1 MEKIP
6 CTIRKWRLS
15 DAADLAKALSNK
27 KILNNL
33 RDGLPYPY
41 TEQDARDYITA
52 MLAADE
58 NDTFAYAVT
67 VDDRAIGSI
76 GAFRQD
82 NIHGRTAELGY
93 YLAEE
98 YWGKGIMTD
107 AVRQLCDLIFTT
119 TDIIRIFA
127 EPFTYNRGSRRV
139 LEKAGFQYE
148 GLLRQNAVKNGR
160 TEDMAMYALTRSP
173 EPYLVKRLS
182 EEDLPGAKDLIW
194 EVFCQFEAP
203 DYPEEGVREFRKILE
218 DEAYIRSLDFYGAY
232 AKGELAGVLAVREP
246 RHISFFFVKEAWQSR
261 GIGRRLFET
270 IRQDYERQEFTVNSS
285 PYAVKVY
292 RCLGFT
298 PTATEQMNNGIRYTP
313 MQFTERTLTESAIRG
328 MIS

>member
-1 MEKIP
+1 M
-6 CTIRKWRLS
+6 
-15 DAADLAKALSNK
+15 
-27 KILNNL
+27 
-33 RDGLPYPY
+33 
-41 TEQDARDYITA
+41 
-52 MLAADE
+52 
-58 NDTFAYAVT
+58 FT
-67 VDDRAIGSI
+67 VGSI

-119 TDIIRIFA
+119 TDILRIFA

-203 DYPEEGVREFRKILE
+203 DYPEEGIREFRKILE

-246 RHISFFFVKEAWQSR
+246 RHISFFFVKEAWQRR

-270 IRQDYERQEFTVNSS
+270 IRQDYERQEFIVNSS

-298 PTATEQMNNGIRYTP
+298 PTATEQMTNGIRYTP
-313 MQFTERTLTESAIRG
+313 MRFTERTLTESAIRG